1 MENDISFKI
10 IDFNSTSKNIINSKL
25 LIYDNKFEMIFKIIN
40 FLGKGTV
47 GQVYLLEPIIN
58 PNEKLVVKISNSDCQ
73 DDLKK
78 EVKKVIKYFKEGNIE
93 HRAYPKYFGN
103 FDNLNAYG
111 AIYPYLGF
119 YNLDKIKSIKYH
131 ISWIYNINII
141 KQLIKQVNSFTNI
154 IHGDLKP
161 PNVVIDVNNNQ
172 AIATIVDFGL
182 IKKKND
188 KYGIISTNYVSS
200 PESLLSLEE
209 YNKFKEKHESID
221 YSKHDYFGLFC
232 IIVNLFVKNSYWSI
246 LSKYITEIFKVSNSF
261 LLNHEA
267 VLLFTY
273 AWYRFFYTNIEEL
286 PNQSL
291 KNLIEFIEKKSV
303 KSSFKDNFL
312 SWDKFFDKYIYDS
325 MDRTVFNFNYI
336 QLFRD
341 FLVKIIHF
349 NSSKRVELDELLNHQ
364 FLN

>member
-1 MENDISFKI
+1 MENNVNFKI
-10 IDFNSTSKNIINSKL
+10 IDFNSNSKNIINSKL
-25 LIYDNKFEMIFKIIN
+25 LIHKNNSEMTFKIIN

-47 GQVYLLEPIIN
+47 GQVYLLEPN
-58 PNEKLVVKISNSDCQ
+58 SSSNENYVVKISNSECQ
-73 DDLKK
+73 DDLKR
-78 EVKKVIKYFKEGNIE
+78 EVKKVIKYFTEGNIK
-93 HRAYPKYFGN
+93 HKAYPKYFGN

-111 AIYPYLGF
+111 VIYPYLGF

-131 ISWIYNINII
+131 ISWTYNIMII
-141 KQLIKQVNSFTNI
+141 KQLIKQVNSFTTI

-161 PNVVIDVNNNQ
+161 PNVVINVTDT
-172 AIATIVDFGL
+172 IEATIIDFGL

-200 PESLLSLEE
+200 PESVLSLEE
-209 YNKFKEKHESID
+209 YNKFKEKEESID

-232 IIVNLFVKNSYWSI
+232 VIVNLFVKNSYWSI
-246 LSKYITEIFKVSNSF
+246 LSKYITDVFKVSNNF

-273 AWYRFFYTNIEEL
+273 AWYRFFYKNIDQL

-291 KNLIEFIEKKSV
+291 KNLIIDIETKSV
-303 KSSFKDNFL
+303 KSSFRDKFL
-312 SWDKFFDKYIYDS
+312 SWDAFFDKYVIESIDKTS
-325 MDRTVFNFNYI
+325 FNFNYLE
-336 QLFRD
+336 LFRD
-341 FLVKIIHF
+341 FLKKLIHF
-349 NSSKRVELDELLNHQ
+349 DSSKRTDLDELLNHQ

>member
-1 MENDISFKI
+1 MENNVNFKI
-10 IDFNSTSKNIINSKL
+10 IDFNSSSKNIIDSKL
-25 LIYDNKFEMIFKIIN
+25 LIHKNNSEMIFKIIN

-47 GQVYLLEPIIN
+47 GQVYLLEPISN
-58 PNEKLVVKISNSDCQ
+58 PGENLVVKISNSDCQ
-73 DDLKK
+73 EDLQR
-78 EVKKVIKYFKEGNIE
+78 EVKRVIKYFTEGNIK
-93 HRAYPKYFGN
+93 HKAYPKYFGN

-111 AIYPYLGF
+111 VIYPYLGF

-131 ISWIYNINII
+131 ISWIYNIMII

-161 PNVVIDVNNNQ
+161 PNVVINVTDS
-172 AIATIVDFGL
+172 IEATIVDFGL

-200 PESLLSLEE
+200 PESLLTLEE
-209 YNKFKEKHESID
+209 YNKFKEKEESID

-246 LSKYITEIFKVSNSF
+246 LSKYITETFKVTNSF
-261 LLNHEA
+261 LLKHEA

-273 AWYRFFYTNIEEL
+273 AWYRFFYKNINQL

-291 KNLIEFIEKKSV
+291 KNLIIDIETKSV
-303 KSSFKDNFL
+303 KPNFIDKFI
-312 SWDKFFDKYIYDS
+312 SWDIFFDKYIIES
-325 MDRTVFNFNYI
+325 IDRSSFNFNYI
-336 QLFRD
+336 ELFRD
-341 FLVKIIHF
+341 FLKKLVHF
-349 NSSKRVELDELLNHQ
+349 DSSKRIDLDELLNHQ